1 MVEYGIL
8 CYEQLLRMSSL
19 WNIYFYKSK
28 ERKVWATDKE
38 KNPQTKSFFALCL
51 KKKTVKDIRL

>member
-38 KNPQTKSFFALCL
+38 KNPQTKSFLLCVW
-51 KKKTVKDIRL
+51 KRKQ